1 MKPPVLLLHA
11 PGTNRD
17 RDVAEAFTMAG
28 ATPTI
33 RTLADVVA
41 NPRLIA
47 DHRLVCLAGGFSFG
61 DDLGA
66 GQVLALHL
74 RHSLGDA
81 LRGHLAKGRPILGIC
96 NGFQALMKAGF
107 FEPTSPDHSNTRTA
121 TLTRNARAQF
131 ECRWVTLTPN
141 PGSRSPWLAELPT
154 IDCPVAHGEGR
165 IVTNTETTTAALTGP
180 QAAFRYAPSE
190 TPDGYPGNPNGS
202 LDHLAGLTD
211 PSGLVLGLMP
221 HPEDHIHPF
230 QHPGFH
236 QGRGKNLGLPL
247 FIAGVRL
254 AQSS

>member
-1 MKPPVLLLHA
+1 MKPPVLILHA

-17 RDVAEAFTMAG
+17 RDVAEAFAMVG
-28 ATPTI
+28 AAPTI

-66 GQVLALHL
+66 GQVFALHL

-81 LRGHLAKGRPILGIC
+81 LREHLAKGRPILGIC

-107 FEPTSPDHSNTRTA
+107 FEPDTATVGNTRTA
-121 TLTRNARAQF
+121 TLTRNARAHF

-141 PGSRSPWLAELPT
+141 PGSRSPWLAGLPT

-165 IVTNTETTTAALTGP
+165 IVTNTEATTAALTGP
-180 QAAFRYAPSE
+180 QAAFRYAPSD

-211 PSGLVLGLMP
+211 PTGLVLGLMP

-236 QGRGKNLGLPL
+236 QGRGKNPGLPL
-247 FIAGVRL
+247 FTAGVRL
-254 AQSS
+254 AS